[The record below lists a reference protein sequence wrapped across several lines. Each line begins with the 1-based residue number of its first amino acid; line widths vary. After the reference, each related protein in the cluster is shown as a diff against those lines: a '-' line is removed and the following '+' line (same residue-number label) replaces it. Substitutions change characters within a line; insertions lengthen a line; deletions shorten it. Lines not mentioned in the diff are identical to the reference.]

1 MHNVPVIRVAAHRG
15 DRPGLVEYVTTRTRA
30 AARYR
35 RRLAV
40 LRCQRRADG
49 ARSQISSLLG
59 GWLSQPPAVPFRC
72 GWPPARNLASLV
84 RHIPLVQQL
93 SRRAN
98 LAGSGA
104 VIATTWAA
112 NLKQVALEE
121 RVMRNQFTRSSASS
135 PRRACTWPGHF
146 LQSFGQRCRPFL
158 LRMSSLARYAAG

>member
-1 MHNVPVIRVAAHRG
+1 M
-15 DRPGLVEYVTTRTRA
+15 TTRTRA

-59 GWLSQPPAVPFRC
+59 GWLSQPPAVPFWC

-121 RVMRNQFTRSSASS
+121 RVMRNQFHPIIRKLSAASLHMAGSFLTEFWAAVPPIS
-135 PRRACTWPGHF
+135 P
-146 LQSFGQRCRPFL
+146 
-158 LRMSSLARYAAG
+158 